1 MPFLVSAGTSDT
13 GINHNDE
20 NKHQAQE
27 RLLFKLKTY
36 VFPVVVVIF
45 FTSMD
50 VCAIDYMVGTLK
62 TVKRDNAIKTDIFC
76 YYIYCR
82 KNFS

>member
-1 MPFLVSAGTSDT
+1 MPFMASAGTRDT

>member
-1 MPFLVSAGTSDT
+1 MPFSASAGTGDT
-13 GINHNDE
+13 GINPNDE

-27 RLLFKLKTY
+27 RLLFKLKTQ
-36 VFPVVVVIF
+36 VFPVVVVVIF

-62 TVKRDNAIKTDIFC
+62 Q
-76 YYIYCR
+76 
-82 KNFS
+82 